1 MVPLPTFALNSVVS
15 FLQHGSAAAAYWLFK
30 ISGIPVAQR
39 GLLLHI
45 PGLTLAVAPEC
56 SSIRSSSFLLITT
69 AVLAHLFLRS
79 PWKKVVLVA
88 AAIPLSIAKNGLR
101 IFVLGVL
108 ATRVDPGFL
117 SGRLHRQGGIIFF
130 LIALAAIFFLLLM
143 MRRSDAENSQHN
155 AKSQT

>member
-1 MVPLPTFALNSVVS
+1 
-15 FLQHGSAAAAYWLFK
+15 
-30 ISGIPVAQR
+30 
-39 GLLLHI
+39 
-45 PGLTLAVAPEC
+45 LTLAVAPEC